1 MLLKVQRHALSLNT
15 NLIFLRVVL
24 HPIIKEVRFF
34 SKRKGKKKGKYD
46 SQVMNKSNKIL
57 GPNKISGVYS
67 IRKSIQYTPLLQ
79 ILVVHFINFC
89 DSFYFWVTNFVA
101 HYMKFVWL
109 EIWIFSRFIF
119 FEFLWLVLLMFVVFT
134 NFYVVCEFCGKK
146 NSASSKRQL
155 KVKNFCGI
163 VTKFCS

>member
-15 NLIFLRVVL
+15 NLILLRVVL

-46 SQVMNKSNKIL
+46 SQVMNKSNQIL

-79 ILVVHFINFC
+79 ILVAHFINFC
-89 DSFYFWVTNFVA
+89 DSFYFWVTNLCGSFYEICVAWDMNFFKVYFFRIFV
-101 HYMKFVWL
+101 VG
-109 EIWIFSRFIF
+109 FINVCGVY
-119 FEFLWLVLLMFVVFT
+119 EFLCCLWILW
-134 NFYVVCEFCGKK
+134 
-146 NSASSKRQL
+146 
-155 KVKNFCGI
+155 
-163 VTKFCS
+163 